1 MALDTALPMKVEGI
15 TKRSS
20 NKIVPSFAEESK
32 ARRDSEDGDA
42 LLAALAEESQKLAQE
57 VCERPRESW
66 SLAALR
72 EENEKLA
79 GEIDLMKEEAAS
91 MKEGAYKW
99 EEHLRMYA
107 SMGAPWSSSWGYPG
121 EVSPLSDY
129 MSPTMSSNSYSSA
142 AFAGPTSMMMRN
154 IPNNYT
160 RAKVLDLLD
169 KEGFAGTFDFFYL
182 PIDLKKKTG
191 LGYAFINFEH
201 HGIAAAFRQNF
212 EGFSNWVATSG
223 KVCQVTFSDRIQGLE
238 AHVER
243 YRNSAIM
250 HPSVPEEFKPM
261 IFQSGVSM
269 PFPPPTKSVPAPQ
282 ER

>member
-1 MALDTALPMKVEGI
+1 MVLDKALPMKVKGV
-15 TKRSS
+15 
-20 NKIVPSFAEESK
+20 VPTFAEENEK
-32 ARRDSEDGDA
+32 RRDSGEGDA
-42 LLAALAEESQKLAQE
+42 LLAALDEEIEKLRAES
-57 VCERPRESW
+57 ERPRESW
-66 SLAALR
+66 SSAALR

-79 GEIDLMKEEAAS
+79 AEIARMKEEAAL

-99 EEHLRMYA
+99 EAQFRMYA
-107 SMGAPWSSSWGYPG
+107 PMGGPWTTSWGYPG
-121 EVSPLSDY
+121 DVSPLSDF
-129 MSPTMSSNSYSSA
+129 MPQTMSSNAYNSA
-142 AFAGPTSMMMRN
+142 TFAGPTSMMMRN

-169 KEGFAGTFDFFYL
+169 KEGFGGTFDFFYL
-182 PIDLKKKTG
+182 PIDLKKKFG
-191 LGYAFINFEH
+191 LGYAFINFVD
-201 HGIAAAFRQNF
+201 HGIAAAFRQHF
-212 EGFSNWVATSG
+212 DGFSNWVATSG

-261 IFQSGVSM
+261 IFQNGTPM
-269 PFPPPTKSVPAPQ
+269 PFSPPTKPVPAPQ